1 MDIDSRIRSVAHELC
16 DVNLLSK
23 LSTGDMV
30 ALGVKNH
37 SSCLAAL
44 LTTAHD
50 GIVREDHHKKTAN
63 VCTMVLRWRN

>member
-1 MDIDSRIRSVAHELC
+1 MDIDSRVRSVAHELC

-30 ALGVKNH
+30 ALGAKYH

-44 LTTAHD
+44 LPAHG
-50 GIVREDHHKKTAN
+50 GIVREDYHKKTTN
-63 VCTMVLRWRN
+63 VCTIVLRWRN